1 MTFFIIV
8 ALSVIIS
15 YSFNFKKY
23 KIINDRA
30 EQIVLYSVLFSMGVS
45 LGADDVFFTNF
56 PSLGLD
62 ALIFAVSGGVFSVF
76 IAWFLTRRQK

>member
-8 ALSVIIS
+8 ALSILIS

-23 KIINDRA
+23 KKINDRA
-30 EQIVLYSVLFSMGVS
+30 EQLVLYAVLFSMGVT
-45 LGADDVFFTNF
+45 LGADDVFFTNL

-62 ALIFAVSGGVFSVF
+62 ALLFAVFGGVFSVLA
-76 IAWFLTRRQK
+76 AWFLTRRQK